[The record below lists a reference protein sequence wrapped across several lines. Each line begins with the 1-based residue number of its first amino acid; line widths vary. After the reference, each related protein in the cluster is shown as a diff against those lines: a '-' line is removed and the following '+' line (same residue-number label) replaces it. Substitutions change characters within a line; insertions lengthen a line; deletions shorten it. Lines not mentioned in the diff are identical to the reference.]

1 MSTRATAMLSAISWR
16 CRDAVVN
23 RRHARADNRFLIT
36 RHPAKTPRFYDVLLG
51 WMESRLPRVRE
62 RFELRMLPLAVRNPS
77 RYVLHV
83 PWLQDPVQQWSVA
96 VYEQARRLA
105 AQLDGRG
112 IPTINPV
119 DRLTNAAKST
129 AARLIGDA
137 GIRTPRTVPIDDAG
151 RFRDAFLG
159 LELPLIVRED
169 WGHSGENA
177 IEMGQVVRCDTPDAV
192 RRVDLKR
199 FLRPVAMEFIETR
212 DPRDGF
218 YRKYRYVAA
227 GGTGVAVHLHVKDHW
242 FVKGANQL
250 YSEEIR
256 EEDLAYLSGP
266 DPNHELLQRARRALR
281 LDFVAF
287 DYSYDRAR
295 RLVVWEA
302 NPYPY
307 FHFIGGRRAY
317 RTPAIER
324 AFAAILELY
333 HSRAG
338 LPVPEEVER
347 MLVLPPS
354 VSRAVPA
361 EAAR

>member
-1 MSTRATAMLSAISWR
+1 MSTKAFAMLSSISWR

-23 RRHARADNRFLIT
+23 GRFARADERFLIT
-36 RHPAKTPRFYDVLLG
+36 RHPARTPRFYDVLLD
-51 WMESRLPRVRE
+51 WTQSRLPRVRS
-62 RFELRMLPLAVRNPS
+62 RFELRMLPLRARNPS
-77 RYVLHV
+77 RYVLHA
-83 PWLQDPVQQWSVA
+83 PWLQDPVQQWSAA
-96 VYEQARRLA
+96 VYEQAKRLSA
-105 AQLDGRG
+105 ELDGQG

-129 AARLIGDA
+129 GARLIGGA
-137 GIRTPRTVPIDDAG
+137 GIRTPRAVPIDDAE
-151 RFRDAFLG
+151 RFRSTFLG
-159 LELPLIVRED
+159 LTLPLLVRED
-169 WGHSGENA
+169 WGHSDERA
-177 IEMGQVVRCDTPDAV
+177 IETGQVVLCDTPDAV
-192 RRVDLKR
+192 RKLELER
-199 FLRPVAMEFIETR
+199 FTRPVAMEFIETR
-212 DPRDGF
+212 DPGDGL

-227 GGTGVAVHLHVKDHW
+227 GDTGVALHLHVKDHW

-256 EEDLAYLSGP
+256 EEDVAYLSGP
-266 DPNHELLQRARRALR
+266 DPNHEALQRARRALK

-287 DYSYDRAR
+287 DYSYDRGG

-307 FHFIGGRRAY
+307 FHFIGGRRVY

-324 AFAAILELY
+324 AFAAILQLY
-333 HSRAG
+333 HTRAG

-347 MLVLPPS
+347 LLALRPS

>member
-1 MSTRATAMLSAISWR
+1 MLSNISWR
-16 CRDAVVN
+16 CRDAVAN
-23 RRHARADNRFLIT
+23 RRYARADERFLIT
-36 RHPAKTPRFYDVLLG
+36 RHPAKTPRFYDVLLD
-51 WMESRLPRVRE
+51 WTQSRLPRVRG
-62 RFELRMLPLAVRNPS
+62 RFELRMLPLAVRIPS

-83 PWLQDPVQQWSVA
+83 PWLQDPVQQWSVR
-96 VYEQARRLA
+96 VYEQAKRLSA
-105 AQLDGRG
+105 ELDARG

-119 DRLTNAAKST
+119 ERLANAAKST
-129 AARLIGDA
+129 GARLIGDS
-137 GIRTPRTVPIDDAG
+137 GIRTPRTVPIDDAE
-151 RFRDAFLG
+151 RFRDTFLG
-159 LELPLIVRED
+159 LNLPLLVRED
-169 WGHSGENA
+169 WGHSSERA
-177 IEMGQVVRCDTPDAV
+177 IETGQVVRCDTPEAV
-192 RRVDLKR
+192 RKLELER
-199 FLRPVAMEFIETR
+199 FKRPVAMEFVDAR

-227 GGTGVAVHLHVKDHW
+227 GDTGVALHLHVKDHW

-250 YSEEIR
+250 YSDGIR
-256 EEDLAYLSGP
+256 EEDLAYISGP
-266 DPNHELLQRARRALR
+266 DPNHDALQRARRALK

-287 DYSYDRAR
+287 DYSYDRGG

-317 RTPAIER
+317 RTPALER

-333 HSRAG
+333 HTRAG

-347 MLVLPPS
+347 LLTWPPG
-354 VSRAVPA
+354 APA

>member
-1 MSTRATAMLSAISWR
+1 MAGAGAVVTGISWR
-16 CRDAVVN
+16 LRDAVVN
-23 RRHARADNRFLIT
+23 RRYARANERFLVT
-36 RHPAKTPRFYDVLLG
+36 RHPAKTPRFYDVLLD
-51 WMESRLPRVRE
+51 WIEARLPRVRE
-62 RFELRMLPLAVRNPS
+62 RFELRMLPLPLRGLS

-83 PWLQDPVQQWSVA
+83 PWLQDPVQQWSET
-96 VYEQARRLA
+96 VYEEALRLTVA
-105 AQLDGRG
+105 LEKHG

-129 AARLIGDA
+129 GARLIGDI
-137 GIRTPRTVPIDDAG
+137 GIRTPRAVRIEDAG
-151 RFRDAFLG
+151 RFRDDCLG
-159 LELPLIVRED
+159 LVPPFIVRED
-169 WGHSGENA
+169 WGHSDERA
-177 IEMGQVVRCDTPDAV
+177 IETAQVVRCDTAEAA
-192 RRVDLKR
+192 RTLDLQR
-199 FLRPVAMEFIETR
+199 FRRPVAMEFVETR

-227 GGTGVAVHLHVKDHW
+227 GETGVPLHLHVKDHW
-242 FVKGANQL
+242 FVKGADQL

-256 EEDLAYLSGP
+256 EEDAAYISGP
-266 DPNHELLQRARRALR
+266 DPNHEALQRARRALR

-287 DYSYDRAR
+287 DYSYDPAG

-317 RTPAIER
+317 RTPAVER
-324 AFAAILELY
+324 AFAAMLRLY
-333 HSRAG
+333 HVKAG

-347 MLVLPPS
+347 LLAWPRR
-354 VSRAVPA
+354 VSRAAPA

>member
-1 MSTRATAMLSAISWR
+1 MLSGISWR

-23 RRHARADNRFLIT
+23 RRYARGDERFLIT
-36 RHPAKTPRFYDVLLG
+36 RHPAKSPRFYDVLLD
-51 WMESRLPRVRE
+51 WTQSRLPRVRG
-62 RFELRMLPLAVRNPS
+62 RFELHMLPLSVRDPS

-83 PWLQDPVQQWSVA
+83 PWLQDPVQQWSAA
-96 VYEQARRLA
+96 VYEQAKRLTEE
-105 AQLDGRG
+105 LDGHG

-119 DRLTNAAKST
+119 DRLTNAAKS
-129 AARLIGDA
+129 AGARLIGEA
-137 GIRTPRTVPIDDAG
+137 GIRTPRTVPIDDAE
-151 RFRDAFLG
+151 RFRDTFLG
-159 LELPLIVRED
+159 LELPLLVRED
-169 WGHSGENA
+169 WGHSGDRA
-177 IEMGQVVRCDTPDAV
+177 IETGQVVRCETPDAV
-192 RRVDLKR
+192 RKLDLGR
-199 FLRPVAMEFIETR
+199 FTRPVAMEFIETR
-212 DPRDGF
+212 DPRDGL

-227 GGTGVAVHLHVKDHW
+227 GDTGVPVHLHVKDHW

-256 EEDLAYLSGP
+256 DEDIAYLSGP
-266 DPNHELLQRARRALR
+266 DPNDEVLQRARRALK

-287 DYSYDRAR
+287 DYSWDLGG

-317 RTPAIER
+317 RTPAVER

-347 MLVLPPS
+347 LLAWPPS

>member
-1 MSTRATAMLSAISWR
+1 MLSNISWR

-23 RRHARADNRFLIT
+23 RRYARADERFLIT
-36 RHPAKTPRFYDVLLG
+36 RHPARTPRFYDVFLD
-51 WMESRLPRVRE
+51 WTQSRLPRVRG
-62 RFELRMLPLAVRNPS
+62 RFELHMLPLAVRNPS

-83 PWLQDPVQQWSVA
+83 PWLQDPIQQWSAA
-96 VYEQARRLA
+96 VYEQAERLSA
-105 AQLDGRG
+105 ELDGHG

-129 AARLIGDA
+129 GARLIAGA
-137 GIRTPRTVPIDDAG
+137 GIRTPRTVPIDDAE
-151 RFRDAFLG
+151 RFRSSFLG

-169 WGHSGENA
+169 WGHSGDRA
-177 IEMGQVVRCDTPDAV
+177 IEMGQVVRCDTPEAV
-192 RRVDLKR
+192 EKVDLER
-199 FLRPVAMEFIETR
+199 FTRPVAMEFIETR
-212 DPRDGF
+212 DLHDGL
-218 YRKYRYVAA
+218 YRTYRYVAA
-227 GGTGVAVHLHVKDHW
+227 GGTGVALHLHVQDHW

-266 DPNHELLQRARRALR
+266 DSNHEVLQRARRALK

-287 DYSYDRAR
+287 DYSYDRGG

-302 NPYPY
+302 NPYPF

-347 MLVLPPS
+347 LLAWPPNA
-354 VSRAVPA
+354 SREVPA